1 MAWLRHGA
9 AIRRARR
16 ACALILCL
24 GASACLNVGREF
36 PVGPVRKIENGTT
49 TQDEIRRMFG
59 EPWRTGIDDAQR
71 TWTYGRYRYSLF
83 GDSATRDLV
92 VRFDSRGVV
101 VSYSFNSTHPE
112 DSSL

>member
-1 MAWLRHGA
+1 MAWRRHGA
-9 AIRRARR
+9 SIRP

-24 GASACLNVGREF
+24 GVAGCFGAGREF
-36 PVGPVRKIENGTT
+36 PVEPVRRIEKGTT

-59 EPWRTGIDDAQR
+59 EPWRTGIDDGQR

-83 GDSATRDLV
+83 GDAATRDLV

-112 DSSL
+112 DASL